1 MSSAASSTFSAP
13 RHAMSSS
20 LTTPGPP
27 TTPTS
32 TDDLTARTPS
42 AARRRRPLVR
52 DAWYWE
58 NRKAPNR
65 WYWGAV
71 TVLCALASLSGYL
84 QYRTYRDEFQA
95 LGATWDIIWP
105 QSTLLLSMLI
115 LPLALSGFAA
125 QIAAGEHQGRN
136 WQRMSADHVESA
148 IIAGKLLHG
157 LQVAV
162 TTTAILILTVALTG
176 LVAGFHL
183 PGLAAYL
190 PRFGAVALGMWVILT
205 FVTWLGT
212 IMRSFASTMTTALL
226 GAVAGTAMLLVAQPL
241 SILNPMTALTRA
253 TASLNPEA
261 MTSPSSA
268 ATDGL
273 ICLAWVAVLALV
285 LLRTV
290 RRW

>member
-1 MSSAASSTFSAP
+1 
-13 RHAMSSS
+13 
-20 LTTPGPP
+20 
-27 TTPTS
+27 
-32 TDDLTARTPS
+32 
-42 AARRRRPLVR
+42 
-52 DAWYWE
+52 
-58 NRKAPNR
+58 
-65 WYWGAV
+65 
-71 TVLCALASLSGYL
+71 
-84 QYRTYRDEFQA
+84 
-95 LGATWDIIWP
+95 
-105 QSTLLLSMLI
+105 MLI

-183 PGLAAYL
+183 PGLATYL

-241 SILNPMTALTRA
+241 SILNPMTALNRA

>member
-1 MSSAASSTFSAP
+1 
-13 RHAMSSS
+13 
-20 LTTPGPP
+20 
-27 TTPTS
+27 
-32 TDDLTARTPS
+32 
-42 AARRRRPLVR
+42 
-52 DAWYWE
+52 
-58 NRKAPNR
+58 
-65 WYWGAV
+65 
-71 TVLCALASLSGYL
+71 
-84 QYRTYRDEFQA
+84 
-95 LGATWDIIWP
+95 
-105 QSTLLLSMLI
+105 
-115 LPLALSGFAA
+115 
-125 QIAAGEHQGRN
+125 
-136 WQRMSADHVESA
+136 
-148 IIAGKLLHG
+148 
-157 LQVAV
+157 
-162 TTTAILILTVALTG
+162 
-176 LVAGFHL
+176 
-183 PGLAAYL
+183 
-190 PRFGAVALGMWVILT
+190 MWVILT